1 MASFSSSSS
10 ISLIKPI
17 RKRRLNSPN
26 DHIMVLI
33 KEWYN
38 DAKANGTQTIHCYRK
53 ALRSL
58 EKYPLRLETGSDC
71 RILNGFGEKICE
83 MIDQNLNINKKPIT
97 PKKTLCKTVSMS
109 NFDDRKKPNTIINL
123 SDNDEDKTASPP
135 AKQAKLNNETKK
147 IKKTCSAGPKLFNN
161 PTNMTIQ
168 STTISTL
175 LGIIDLPVK
184 KNLIEPKSVQ
194 TLKAGSYH
202 IILCIDNAEASR
214 PTQKILLENLTKNS
228 INFEV
233 RKLNLGD
240 FLWTVRS
247 NDSDIKVEAIL
258 DYIIERKRLDDLSKS
273 IIDGR
278 YNEQKFR
285 LKQCGITNLIY
296 LVESIKNTNAPG
308 ILTPAALNQA
318 IVNTQVA
325 EDFFVREVSNPV
337 EMANYLVTMTKHLI
351 AHFKDK
357 TLHIL
362 SDTDMSNNY
371 KTSYNDSEHYVMTF
385 DSFNSGTIKSKPPT
399 VKEMFARAL
408 MQIAGMSVDNVLALT
423 EVYPTPAKLLEAYN
437 QCSNEKERK
446 LMLSSIKKVT
456 SNRKLGKVL
465 NYMQEANRNTDLIL
479 EAQKLLKDADLRGI
493 QTLDVITD
501 SSSTISK
508 TIDKY
513 ILNEHLINTSRD
525 LINQYE
531 RKAKFE
537 KLIIMTLLVL
547 FFAVALNIV
556 KTRLLW

>member
-1 MASFSSSSS
+1 MAFSSSSS
-10 ISLIKPI
+10 LSISVIKPI
-17 RKRRLNSPN
+17 RKRRLNFPN

-53 ALRSL
+53 ALSSL
-58 EKYPLRLETGSDC
+58 EKYPLRLETGADC
-71 RILNGFGEKICE
+71 RILHGFGEKTCE
-83 MIDQNLNINKKPIT
+83 MIDQNLNINKKSIT
-97 PKKTLCKTVSMS
+97 PTKPIYKTVSMS
-109 NFDDRKKPNTIINL
+109 NFDDKKKPNTIINL

-135 AKQAKLNNETKK
+135 AKQAKLNNKTKK
-147 IKKTCSAGPKLFNN
+147 IKKTCSAGPQLFNN
-161 PTNMTIQ
+161 PKNNTIQ

-175 LGIIDLPVK
+175 LGIVDSPVK
-184 KNLIEPKSVQ
+184 TNLIQPKPVQ
-194 TLKAGSYH
+194 TLKAGSFH
-202 IILCIDNAEASR
+202 ITLCIDNAEASR
-214 PTQKILLENLTKNS
+214 PAQKILLENLIKNS
-228 INFEV
+228 INFDV
-233 RKLNLGD
+233 RKLNIGD

-247 NDSDIKVEAIL
+247 NDPDIKVEAIL

-337 EMANYLVTMTKHLI
+337 EMVNYLVTMTKHLI
-351 AHFKDK
+351 GHFKDK

-362 SDTDMSNNY
+362 NDTDMSNNY
-371 KTSYNDSEHYVMTF
+371 KTSYNDSDHYVMTF
-385 DSFNSGTIKSKPPT
+385 DSFNSGTIKSKPPI

-446 LMLSSIKKVT
+446 LMLSSIKKIT
-456 SNRKLGKVL
+456 TNRKLGKVL
-465 NYMQEANRNTDLIL
+465 
-479 EAQKLLKDADLRGI
+479 
-493 QTLDVITD
+493 
-501 SSSTISK
+501 STAI
-508 TIDKY
+508 
-513 ILNEHLINTSRD
+513 E
-525 LINQYE
+525 
-531 RKAKFE
+531 
-537 KLIIMTLLVL
+537 ML
-547 FFAVALNIV
+547 FNNLSYQ
-556 KTRLLW
+556 